1 MVFLFYICSV
11 INQQLNVMKE
21 FRITYTIKGDE
32 EDTANVRVFGTDA
45 ENAKANAKREY
56 WDIADIIVCSE
67 IK

>member
-1 MVFLFYICSV
+1 
-11 INQQLNVMKE
+11 MKE